1 MVYNNNFNIS
11 ENFENKESLIQ
22 KRMGLVKEGCNNVYL
37 FTYRVL

>member
-22 KRMGLVKEGCNNVYL
+22 IWMGLVKEGCNNVYL
-37 FTYRVL
+37 VTYRVL

>member
-22 KRMGLVKEGCNNVYL
+22 KKDGVGERRL
-37 FTYRVL
+37 